1 MSPALRDLEQCLLDR
16 QLVHDNPILSMNAAH
31 TVIRT
36 DSAGNR
42 APDKRK
48 ATHRI
53 DGVVALLMALA
64 MAPTQTPTVDVSAL
78 IG

>member
-1 MSPALRDLEQCLLDR
+1 MDA
-16 QLVHDNPILSMNAAH
+16 
-31 TVIRT
+31 
-36 DSAGNR
+36 AGNR

-53 DGVVALLMALA
+53 DGTVALVMGLA
-64 MAPTQTPTVDVSAL
+64 MAPLKAEPVIDIQAL

>member
-1 MSPALRDLEQCLLDR
+1 MDA
-16 QLVHDNPILSMNAAH
+16 
-31 TVIRT
+31 
-36 DSAGNR
+36 AGNR

-53 DGVVALLMALA
+53 DGTVALIIGLA
-64 MAPTQTPTVDVSAL
+64 MAPAAQVKPFDAAAL